1 MRAQAEWNVDTH
13 MRWATGPTSSPTRSF
28 ISPAA
33 LLVNVIASSA
43 NGDERWSPISHATRL
58 VSTRVLPDPA
68 PATTSSGTSGGA
80 VTASRCTGLR
90 PASRSVPV
98 SEELS
103 AAAPMTPA
111 SVSAAGQISVLGSRL
126 SSPVTPSWAGTL
138 SRHARSSRVRSS
150 FNATVN
156 APVSLSTSSAK
167 YGSQSLSSDGE
178 FVSVPLGTR
187 RKRIR
192 SASKSQMLWVDS
204 IRSIRATARGG
215 RKRVL
220 RIAAACPR
228 QRQAKPNIPSVLDE
242 ERDGTVIDQLDL
254 HSGCKLPGGDGCSEI
269 AEGLR
274 ERGDET
280 FGLLGGRGGR
290 PRRAPAA
297 PGVAVERELADD
309 EGGAADRAE
318 WRVHH
323 PVGVVEDAEVPHLLG
338 QLAGDGLGVV
348 VRHADEHA
356 QARADLADNIGT
368 DAHTGLGHALHER
381 PHHNAAVN
389 RRTTPWLP
397 RTPSAPAGVRWR
409 PTRRLRRRALPSRSS
424 RDPSGGRRRRPPAR
438 PRSHD
443 RTRCGSGRTSGAPAR
458 TRRRASSSL
467 PRGSSPSGSA
477 LHIGR
482 VLAEAGDAVHLGS
495 VREGALGR
503 IAVGGVALPCLLR
516 GGL

>member
-13 MRWATGPTSSPTRSF
+13 IRWATGPTSVPTRSF

-33 LLVNVIASSA
+33 LLVNVIARSA
-43 NGDERWSPISHATRL
+43 NGDAWCSPISQPTRL
-58 VSTRVLPDPA
+58 VRTRVLPDPA

-80 VTASRCTGLR
+80 VTASRCTGLS
-90 PASRSVPV
+90 PASSSVV
-98 SEELS
+98 CS
-103 AAAPMTPA
+103 AALMTPA
-111 SVSAAGQISVLGSRL
+111 RVSAPGQISVLGSRL
-126 SSPVTPSWAGTL
+126 SSPVTPSCAGML
-138 SRHARSSRVRSS
+138 SRHARNSRVRSS
-150 FNATVN
+150 FSATVN

-178 FVSVPLGTR
+178 SASLPFGTR
-187 RKRIR
+187 RKRIL

-215 RKRVL
+215 KERVL

-228 QRQAKPNIPSVLDE
+228 QRQAKPNIPSGLDE

-269 AEGLR
+269 SQGLR
-274 ERGDET
+274 ERVDET
-280 FGLLGGRGGR
+280 LGLLGGRGGR

-424 RDPSGGRRRRPPAR
+424 RDP
-438 PRSHD
+438 
-443 RTRCGSGRTSGAPAR
+443 
-458 TRRRASSSL
+458 
-467 PRGSSPSGSA
+467 
-477 LHIGR
+477 
-482 VLAEAGDAVHLGS
+482 
-495 VREGALGR
+495 
-503 IAVGGVALPCLLR
+503 
-516 GGL
+516 